1 MIVRDGDT
9 HYGHPEGRGRWV
21 RRRKRPSDLLESPLW
36 FLDGRIDWSTSAGRR
51 QARAQRARAGW
62 LQRVLAGPA
71 GDAAAVDVEFETDE
85 AGRIV
90 LASFRGRPH
99 ERPPNWERMSEDER
113 ESFTHAF
120 GAFGRARWRTTRLSD
135 FGVNTEIALPP
146 GGARVARPADGR
158 PRAAASRRSGR
169 ARARRARAR
178 ACAAGGLRR
187 VHALVQ
193 RRRGIRRRVRRIPD
207 AVAGRGAG

>member
-1 MIVRDGDT
+1 MRAVAATRAAGTARIRATEHSVVIVRDADT

-36 FLDGRIDWSTSAGRR
+36 FPDGRIDWSTSAGRL
-51 QARAQRARAGW
+51 QARAPSVRAGL

-71 GDAAAVDVEFETDE
+71 GDAAPVEVEFETDE

-90 LASFRGRPH
+90 LASFRGRSH
-99 ERPPNWERMSEDER
+99 ERPNWGRMSEDER

-146 GGARVARPADGR
+146 GG
-158 PRAAASRRSGR
+158 SSTRS
-169 ARARRARAR
+169 
-178 ACAAGGLRR
+178 
-187 VHALVQ
+187 
-193 RRRGIRRRVRRIPD
+193 
-207 AVAGRGAG
+207 